1 MALDEGILLDFDYDK
16 SEKGSPIKVIGV
28 GGGGGNAVLN
38 MIREG
43 VPGVSFL
50 LCNTDRQDL
59 ENARDVKDRILLGY
73 EITKGQG
80 AGDNPEVARKAAL
93 ASESEIRTAL
103 DDGVTSMVFVTA
115 GMGGGTGTG
124 AAPVI
129 GRIARD
135 MGLLTVGIV
144 TIPYLWEGR
153 RKIVKALKAVE
164 DMRKNVDAILVINNE
179 RLMSVYS
186 GLTLSNSLE
195 KADETLTNAARGISE
210 MIHRDLKFNVDMADV
225 KTTLKDGGVAIIS
238 TGYGE
243 GENRLEDALNEAV
256 SSPLL
261 NDNDISRARRLLLCI
276 FQNPEYPI
284 TNKETEAL
292 NRFTSRIVGDFQSI
306 PGFGDDETLGK
317 KVKVSILASGFDMDT
332 TRSSIDPTTAEMMS
346 AEAKREESLISKYY
360 SKEIIEQGN
369 SLQTFRPIILTDREL
384 DDDDLL
390 AAIEDTPALYRN
402 HTIIADI
409 RTRKERI
416 GMAASSFSYEPITN
430 RSSEYEVEPPFA
442 NIRDY
447 SNHTSPSE
455 EKKESDSTPFTI
467 RFDV

>member
-1 MALDEGILLDFDYDK
+1 MALEEEKLLEFGYDK
-16 SEKGSPIKVIGV
+16 TNDESPIKVIGV

-38 MIREG
+38 MVREG

-59 ENARDVKDRILLGY
+59 ENAPSVKDRILLGY

-80 AGDNPEVARKAAL
+80 AGDNPQVAQQAAL
-93 ASESEIRTAL
+93 ASEPEIRRAL
-103 DDGVTSMVFVTA
+103 DDGVTSMVFITA

-129 GRIARD
+129 GRIARE

-144 TIPYLWEGR
+144 TIPYLWEGKK
-153 RKIVKALKAVE
+153 KIVKALKAVE
-164 DMRKNVDAILVINNE
+164 EMRKNVDAILVINNE
-179 RLMSVYS
+179 RLRIVY
-186 GLTLSNSLE
+186 TDYTFSNSLE

-261 NDNDISRARRLLLCI
+261 NDNDISKARRLLLCI
-276 FQNPEYPI
+276 FQNPAHPI

-292 NRFTSRIVGDFQSI
+292 NRFTGKIVGDFQTI
-306 PGFGDDETLGK
+306 PGFGDDETLGE
-317 KVKVSILASGFDMDT
+317 KVKVSILASGFDIEA

-360 SKEIIEQGN
+360 TKEVIDHSN
-369 SLQTFRPIILTDREL
+369 SLQVFRPVILSDDEL
-384 DDDDLL
+384 DDDELL
-390 AAIEDTPALYRN
+390 TAVEDMPALYRN
-402 HTIIADI
+402 YSIISDI
-409 RTRKERI
+409 RSRRERSQL
-416 GMAASSFSYEPITN
+416 ASSPLKNIDGSNDFSFST
-430 RSSEYEVEPPFA
+430 SE
-442 NIRDY
+442 DK
-447 SNHTSPSE
+447 
-455 EKKESDSTPFTI
+455 KKESSTHSEERNNNTDII
-467 RFDV
+467 RFHF